1 MCPTGTHRFLGSKC
15 YWHPPEPYSIKQTR
29 SFKFLNN
36 TCPESTPMM
45 CKSSSM
51 LFILMLMIFVCNT
64 VLCYCSFI
72 CYHYCLFW
80 MLAGKSTCLLMVSR
94 YICKYMILERKFSIT
109 VLRSTELVVTNFLQ
123 LRIYDFFAK
132 ESLLIYSYLT
142 LGLSY
147 HPLITYPYQAR
158 CCDQGG
164 IIKGKPSSEVAQ
176 SDFLV

>member
-1 MCPTGTHRFLGSKC
+1 
-15 YWHPPEPYSIKQTR
+15 
-29 SFKFLNN
+29 
-36 TCPESTPMM
+36 
-45 CKSSSM
+45 
-51 LFILMLMIFVCNT
+51 
-64 VLCYCSFI
+64 
-72 CYHYCLFW
+72 
-80 MLAGKSTCLLMVSR
+80 MVSR

-109 VLRSTELVVTNFLQ
+109 VLRSTKLVVTNFLQ

-176 SDFLV
+176 SDFLVYQPCRLETYLTWSPCALLADT